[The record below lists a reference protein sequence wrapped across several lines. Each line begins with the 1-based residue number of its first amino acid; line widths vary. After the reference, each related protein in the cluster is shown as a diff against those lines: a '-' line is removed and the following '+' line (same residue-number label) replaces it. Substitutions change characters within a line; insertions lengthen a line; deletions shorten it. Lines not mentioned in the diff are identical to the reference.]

1 MALGSLKHHL
11 KSVNHPDGPP
21 GASKVMTHTHTKMP
35 EKRVYPAASLCLS
48 VFVCVCISTNV
59 HFAATGNVEN
69 VHFHFNAIL

>member
-1 MALGSLKHHL
+1 MALSSLKHHL

-21 GASKVMTHTHTKMP
+21 GASKVMTHTHTK
-35 EKRVYPAASLCLS
+35 CLKS
-48 VFVCVCISTNV
+48 VCIQLQVCVCVCISTNV